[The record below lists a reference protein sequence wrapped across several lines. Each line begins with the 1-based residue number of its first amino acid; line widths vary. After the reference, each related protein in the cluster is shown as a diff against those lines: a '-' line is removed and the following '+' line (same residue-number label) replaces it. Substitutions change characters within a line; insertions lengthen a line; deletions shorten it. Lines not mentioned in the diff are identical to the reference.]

1 MASKKTA
8 DKPPAKPTP
17 DSSDPNIGV
26 YVGKGVTY
34 YGTEGGGYVVDPDTG
49 CITARA

>member
-1 MASKKTA
+1 MPAKKNP
-8 DKPPAKPTP
+8 DKPAPKPKP

-26 YVGKGVTY
+26 YVGEGVTFV
-34 YGTEGGGYVVDPDTG
+34 GTEDGGYLVDPDTG